1 MSKKRATRGLVSWDV
16 LDALTRLFAAPNAP
30 ERPEDHDRD
39 LRVATAALFFE
50 VVRADGTVGEEERRA
65 LRTAIESTF
74 DLQAAEVDELLRL
87 AEGKSREAASLYE
100 FTHLVDKS
108 LGADD
113 KKRIVELL
121 WLLAFSDDRKDPLE
135 EHLVRTVAGL
145 LHVSHP
151 DFIDAKIRARSRR

>member
-1 MSKKRATRGLVSWDV
+1 M
-16 LDALTRLFAAPNAP
+16 LDALTRLFGTRSAS
-30 ERPEDHDRD
+30 ERPEDHERD

-50 VVRADGTVGEEERRA
+50 VVRADGAVGDEERRA
-65 LRTAIESTF
+65 MRTAIESSF
-74 DLQAAEVDELLRL
+74 DLEAAEVEELLRL
-87 AEGKSREAASLYE
+87 AEEKSREAASLYE
-100 FTHLVDKS
+100 FTHLVDRN
-108 LGADD
+108 LGPED

-121 WLLAFSDDRKDPLE
+121 WLLAFADDRKDPLE

>member
-1 MSKKRATRGLVSWDV
+1 V
-16 LDALTRLFAAPNAP
+16 LDALTRLFGTRNAS

-39 LRVATAALFFE
+39 LRVATTALFFE
-50 VVRADGTVGEEERRA
+50 VVRADGTVGDEERRA
-65 LRTAIESTF
+65 LRTTIESTF
-74 DLQAAEVDELLRL
+74 DLQAAEVDELMRL
-87 AEGKSREAASLYE
+87 AEEKSREAASLYE

-108 LGADD
+108 LEADD

>member
-1 MSKKRATRGLVSWDV
+1 V
-16 LDALTRLFAAPNAP
+16 LAALTRLLGTASGPDV
-30 ERPEDHDRD
+30 PEDHDRD

-50 VVRADGTVGEEERRA
+50 VVRADGKVGDEERRA
-65 LRTAIESTF
+65 MRNAIESTF
-74 DLQAAEVDELLRL
+74 DLRAGEVDELMRV
-87 AEGKSREAASLYE
+87 AEEKSREAASLYE
-100 FTHLVDKS
+100 FTRLVDTS
-108 LGADD
+108 LGPED

-121 WLLAFSDDRKDPLE
+121 WLLAFVDERKDPLE